1 MLHIIRQLRYLLLI
15 PARCFAT
22 HESYQLFSLQK
33 TIYYRHHRLNRNIAW
48 FGAAMILLWCCPVHA
63 GDPVL
68 ADVTR
73 QIQERYEQTHDLDA
87 SFTQK
92 ATIRSI
98 NQTVTETGRLYFKKP
113 HRMLWDYHTPSLKK
127 LVINPDKAWL
137 YVPEDNLVYVQDA
150 RKILSSKMT
159 VRFLMGVG
167 KLQDDFQI
175 FFADPDRTGG
185 KNTYILRLVPRT
197 KDMGIDELFMTVD
210 STTFFITNFSFSDI
224 YGNTTALSFT
234 DNINLP
240 DQIFAFTP
248 PPGVNLY
255 EVP

>member
-1 MLHIIRQLRYLLLI
+1 MN
-15 PARCFAT
+15 
-22 HESYQLFSLQK
+22 
-33 TIYYRHHRLNRNIAW
+33 RHIAW

-63 GDPVL
+63 GDPAL
-68 ADVTR
+68 ADVTQ

-87 SFTQK
+87 SFTQQ

-98 NQTVTETGRLYFKKP
+98 NQTVTETGHLYFKKP
-113 HRMLWDYHTPSLKK
+113 HRMLWDYHTPSPKK

-175 FFADPDRTGG
+175 FFADPGRTGE
-185 KNTYILRLVPRT
+185 KNTYILRLVPLT

-210 STTFFITNFSFSDI
+210 GTTFFITDFSFSDI

-234 DNINLP
+234 DITTNINLP
-240 DQIFAFTP
+240 DKIFAFTP